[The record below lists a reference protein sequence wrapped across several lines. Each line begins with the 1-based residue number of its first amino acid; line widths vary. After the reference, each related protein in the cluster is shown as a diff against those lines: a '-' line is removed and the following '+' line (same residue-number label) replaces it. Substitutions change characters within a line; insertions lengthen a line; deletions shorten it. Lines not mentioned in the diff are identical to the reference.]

1 MGVPA
6 ERGFGENL
14 LEQKQPTKPHRYPMV
29 SSQNMS
35 SFGNIPS
42 SVEPTPE
49 YKFGDISRSI
59 FKGVKAAVKKGKE
72 ERLQAVPY
80 SSSKY
85 EFGDFTRGV
94 ITTAITGL
102 SSSASSTTT
111 ASSSTTAATETMTLN
126 DMAAHHVPTGGIA
139 GGGSGV
145 DSTISGVFSG
155 DEVVGDG
162 DEERDLRE
170 AIRRSQLDSGSASAS
185 ASAPPA
191 AYMNDIGISRPLP
204 PADSVQPRSFSS
216 SSSSS
221 SSTVMME
228 RGGNVTSPGLCAD
241 NEATSLCVV
250 CLDRPKSMAFHPCG
264 HMCLCTGI
272 ISAIN
277 TCPCRCTVVD

>member
-1 MGVPA
+1 M
-6 ERGFGENL
+6 
-14 LEQKQPTKPHRYPMV
+14 
-29 SSQNMS
+29 
-35 SFGNIPS
+35 
-42 SVEPTPE
+42 
-49 YKFGDISRSI
+49 
-59 FKGVKAAVKKGKE
+59 KKGKE

-94 ITTAITGL
+94 ITTAIAGL
-102 SSSASSTTT
+102 SSSA
-111 ASSSTTAATETMTLN
+111 AAAAAAAPSTTAATETMTLN
-126 DMAAHHVPTGGIA
+126 DIAVHRVPTDGIA
-139 GGGSGV
+139 GGGGSGV
-145 DSTISGVFSG
+145 DSTISGVISS
-155 DEVVGDG
+155 DEVVGGG

-170 AIRRSQLDSGSASAS
+170 AIRRSQLDSGRTS

-250 CLDRPKSMAFHPCG
+250 CMDRPKTMAFHPCG
-264 HMCLCTGI
+264 HMCLCTGTI
-272 ISAIN
+272 AAIN
-277 TCPCRCTVVD
+277 ICPCRFTVVDEGYQYTQSIYPLNTPTNWQFVYADMT

>member
-1 MGVPA
+1 
-6 ERGFGENL
+6 
-14 LEQKQPTKPHRYPMV
+14 
-29 SSQNMS
+29 MS

-94 ITTAITGL
+94 ITTAIAGL
-102 SSSASSTTT
+102 SSSA
-111 ASSSTTAATETMTLN
+111 AAAAAAAPSTTAATETMTLN
-126 DMAAHHVPTGGIA
+126 DIAVHRVPTDGIA
-139 GGGSGV
+139 GGGGSGV
-145 DSTISGVFSG
+145 DSTISGVISS
-155 DEVVGDG
+155 DEVVGGG

-170 AIRRSQLDSGSASAS
+170 AIRRSQLDSGRTS

-191 AYMNDIGISRPLP
+191 AYMNDIGISRPP
-204 PADSVQPRSFSS
+204 PPSS
-216 SSSSS
+216 SSAS
-221 SSTVMME
+221 VMME
-228 RGGNVTSPGLCAD
+228 RGSVTGPGLCAD

-250 CLDRPKSMAFHPCG
+250 CMDRPKTMAFHPCG
-264 HMCLCTGI
+264 HMCLCTGTI
-272 ISAIN
+272 AAIN
-277 TCPCRCTVVD
+277 ICPCRFTVVDEGYQYTQSIYPLNTPTNWQFVYADMT